1 VILQVQGQPSVVYNS
16 DIVLLRFWNWISVTL
31 GQYYGSTMYQ
41 GGMMAGITAYGAYI
55 PFYRLGKETAGWG
68 IPIEKPVVNFDEDS
82 ITMAVAAGMDCISD
96 GDREAVDSLTFATT
110 TSPYI
115 EKQGAA
121 MVAAAVDLRRDIVTN
136 DVTNSLRAGTQALK
150 SALDAVKAGSAGQ
163 AMISVA
169 DCRTGTPGSDFD
181 QNSGDGA
188 AALLIG
194 NDGVIANVI
203 DSYSVSDEVLDNWRA
218 EGDGAV
224 RTWEDRFVL
233 QTGYLLV
240 MPEAI
245 KGLLKKVN
253 LSIKDIDKAVLYG
266 PNPRRHAEMARQ
278 LGLDAGQVQD
288 PLFGQMGNTGAA
300 YPLMQLIAALEEA
313 EPGQKIL
320 VTSYG
325 DGADAILLE
334 TTDQISKVN
343 GKHGIKGNLEKK
355 RIRKNV
361 GVRGAILKGLE
372 GGPPSASARWRAR
385 ESIDR
390 LHGAKCLNCGLIQY
404 PRQRI
409 CTRCHTK
416 DQWEAVRL
424 SDRPGKIFTF
434 SLDYLVGGLDA
445 PLAITIINFEGGG
458 RGLFTMTDRE
468 VEDVQCEKPVQMTF
482 RKLRSSGGVHNY
494 FWKAMP
500 QRF

>member
-1 VILQVQGQPSVVYNS
+1 
-16 DIVLLRFWNWISVTL
+16 
-31 GQYYGSTMYQ
+31 
-41 GGMMAGITAYGAYI
+41 MAGITSYGAYI

-150 SALDAVKAGSAGQ
+150 SALDAVKAGSANQ

-233 QTGYLLV
+233 QTGYLSV

-245 KGLLKKVN
+245 EGLLKKVN

-313 EPGQKIL
+313 KPGQKIL

>member
-1 VILQVQGQPSVVYNS
+1 
-16 DIVLLRFWNWISVTL
+16 
-31 GQYYGSTMYQ
+31 
-41 GGMMAGITAYGAYI
+41 MAGITSYGAYI

-68 IPIEKPVVNFDEDS
+68 IPIEKPVANFDEDS
-82 ITMAVAAGMDCISD
+82 ITMAVAAGMDCISN

-136 DVTNSLRAGTQALK
+136 DVTNSLRAGTQALR
-150 SALDAVKAGSAGQ
+150 SALDAVKAGSAKQ
-163 AMISVA
+163 AMITVA
-169 DCRTGTPGSDFD
+169 DCRTGIPGSEFD

-194 NDGVIANVI
+194 NEGVIANII
-203 DSYSVSDEVLDNWRA
+203 DSYTVSDEVLDNWRA
-218 EGDGAV
+218 EGDAAV

-233 QTGYLLV
+233 QTGYLSV

-245 KGLLKKVN
+245 KGLLNKVN
-253 LSIKDIDKAVLYG
+253 LDIKDIDKAVLYG
-266 PNPRRHAEMARQ
+266 PNSRRHVEMARQ
-278 LGLDAGQVQD
+278 LGLDAGKVQE

-300 YPLMQLIAALEEA
+300 YSLMLLIATLEEA
-313 EPGQKIL
+313 KPGQKIL
-320 VTSYG
+320 VASYG
-325 DGADAILLE
+325 DGADAFLLE
-334 TTDQISKVN
+334 TTDQISRFN
-343 GKHGIKGNLEKK
+343 GKRGIKDSLEKK
-355 RIRKNV
+355 RIRKSV
-361 GVRGAILKGLE
+361 GVRGGTLKGLE

-390 LHGAKCLNCGLIQY
+390 LHGAKCLSCGLIQY
-404 PRQRI
+404 PQQRI
-409 CTRCHTK
+409 CSRCHTK
-416 DQWEAVRL
+416 DQWETVRL
-424 SDRPGKIFTF
+424 SDKPGKIFTF
-434 SLDYLVGGLDA
+434 SLDYLVGGMDV

-458 RGLFTMTDRE
+458 RGMFTMTDRE
-468 VEDVQCEKPVQMTF
+468 VEDVQCEKPVEMTF

-500 QRF
+500 KRF